1 MTMVS
6 IRHGAINIRV
16 ALNSQE
22 KKGPMKVVPGLK
34 EVSFELS
41 LEQWG
46 GFS

>member
-6 IRHGAINIRV
+6 VKHGAINILI

-46 GFS
+46 GFN

>member
-6 IRHGAINIRV
+6 VKHGAINIWV

-46 GFS
+46 GFN